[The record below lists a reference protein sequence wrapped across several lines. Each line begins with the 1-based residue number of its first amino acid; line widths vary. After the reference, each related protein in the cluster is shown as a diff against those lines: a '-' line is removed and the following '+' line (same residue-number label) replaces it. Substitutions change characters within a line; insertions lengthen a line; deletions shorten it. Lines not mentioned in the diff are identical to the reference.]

1 MGIDEILKKVKRV
14 HFIGIGG
21 SGMCPL
27 VEILHSFGYKISGS
41 DNNETDT
48 LDRVKSLGIPVRM
61 GQRAENIVGAEMII
75 YTKALLPDNPELSAA
90 KNSNIPTFSRD
101 ELLGAISRMYKNC
114 IAVCGTHGKTTTS
127 SMLTQTLMYSK
138 FDPSAAIGGEL
149 PLIKAH
155 GRVGKTENFVAEA
168 CEFKDSFLS
177 ITPNITI
184 VLNVDNDHMD
194 YFKTMENLINSFR
207 KFSESTASTVF
218 YNGDDDNTNK
228 VISGL
233 DKKLVSFGFNAKND
247 YIAKDLK
254 EYRGGFFEF
263 SAYKGKK
270 YLFSVKLGVPGKHN
284 VYNALSVI
292 SVCDM
297 LRADYELI
305 KEGIESF
312 GGAHRR
318 FEFLGT
324 YNGVTVADD
333 YAHHPTELEAT
344 INSALEMGYN
354 NVWAIF
360 QPFTYSRT
368 YNLLNDF
375 ARVLSKA
382 DKVVMTEIMGSREV
396 NTYNIHTKDLSDRI
410 PNSIWFASK
419 KEAAEYA
426 GKNAQN
432 GDLIITLGCGDINKA
447 DKIIID
453 TLKNRN

>member
-1 MGIDEILKKVKRV
+1 MDIDQILKEVKRI

-27 VEILHSFGYKISGS
+27 AEILHSFGYLLSGS

-48 LDRVKSLGIPVRM
+48 LERIRMLGIDVKM
-61 GQRAENIVGAEMII
+61 GQKAENIADAEMII
-75 YTKALLPDNPELSAA
+75 YTKALLPDNPELSFA
-90 KNSNIPTFSRD
+90 KNSGIPTFSRD

-127 SMLTQTLMYSK
+127 SMLTQTLIYTGL
-138 FDPSAAIGGEL
+138 DPSAAIGGEL

-177 ITPNITI
+177 ITPDMTI

-207 KFSESTASTVF
+207 KFSESTSNTVF
-218 YNGDDDNTNK
+218 YNGDDKNTNK
-228 VISGL
+228 AVVGL
-233 DKKLVSFGFNAKND
+233 DKRLVSFGLNEQND
-247 YIAKDLK
+247 YIARDLR

-263 SAYKGKK
+263 SAYRGEAF
-270 YLFSVKLGVPGKHN
+270 LFSVRLGVPGRHN

-292 SVCDM
+292 AVCDM
-297 LRADYELI
+297 LNADYALV

-333 YAHHPTELEAT
+333 YAHHPTELETT
-344 INSALEMGYN
+344 INSALKMGYN
-354 NVWAIF
+354 NVWAVF

-368 YNLLNDF
+368 YNLLDDF

-382 DKVVMTEIMGSREV
+382 DKVVMTEIMGSREL
-396 NTYNIHTKDLSDRI
+396 NTYDIYTKDLADKI
-410 PNSIWFASK
+410 PDSVWFKTK
-419 KEAAEYA
+419 KEVAEYV
-426 GKNAQN
+426 GSNATP

-453 TLKNRN
+453 TLKNRS

>member
-1 MGIDEILKKVKRV
+1 MYIDEILKKVKRV

-27 VEILHSFGYKISGS
+27 AEILYSFGYELSGS

-48 LDRVKSLGIPVRM
+48 LERIKTLGISVKM
-61 GQRAENIVGAEMII
+61 GQKAENIEDAEMII
-75 YTKALLPDNPELSAA
+75 YTKALLPDNPELLAA
-90 KNSNIPTFSRD
+90 KNSGIPIFSRD
-101 ELLGAISRMYKNC
+101 ELLGAISRMYNNC

-127 SMLTQTLMYSK
+127 SMLTQTLMYANL
-138 FDPSAAIGGEL
+138 DPSAAIGGEL

-177 ITPNITI
+177 ITPNMTI

-194 YFKTMENLINSFR
+194 YFKTMENLINSFS
-207 KFSESTASTVF
+207 KFAESTTSTVF
-218 YNGDDDNTNK
+218 YNGDDNNTIK
-228 VISGL
+228 VVSEI
-233 DKKLVSFGFNAKND
+233 DKKLVSFGLNEKND

-254 EYRGGFFEF
+254 EYRGGFFKF
-263 SAYKGKK
+263 SAYKDTQF
-270 YLFSVKLGVPGKHN
+270 LFNVKLGVPGKHN

-292 SVCDM
+292 AVCD
-297 LRADYELI
+297 LLKADYELV
-305 KEGIESF
+305 KNGIESF

-324 YNGVTVADD
+324 YGGITVADD
-333 YAHHPTELEAT
+333 YAHHPTELEVT
-344 INSALEMGYN
+344 INSALKMGYN
-354 NVWAIF
+354 NVWAVF

-368 YNLLNDF
+368 YNLLDDF
-375 ARVLSKA
+375 AKVLSKA

-396 NTYNIHTKDLSDRI
+396 NTYDIYTKDLAAKI
-410 PNSIWFASK
+410 PNSVWFETK
-419 KEAAEYA
+419 REAAEYV
-426 GKNAQN
+426 GTKAQP

-453 TLKNRN
+453 TLENRK